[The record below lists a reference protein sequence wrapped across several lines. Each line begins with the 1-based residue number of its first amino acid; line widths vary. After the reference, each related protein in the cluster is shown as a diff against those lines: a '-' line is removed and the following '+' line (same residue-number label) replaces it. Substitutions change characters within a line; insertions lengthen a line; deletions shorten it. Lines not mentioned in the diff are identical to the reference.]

1 MTPTPLLRV
10 EGISKT
16 FVGNR
21 VLQDVTFEVRRGEI
35 HAVVGEN
42 GAGKSTLIKI
52 IGSIYEPDAG
62 TLTLDGTLASFASPA
77 QAMHQGISIVHQEL
91 SLVPNL
97 TVAQNI
103 FIGQE
108 GRGPLG
114 LINWRDLNRRAEDIL
129 KRVGAR
135 VAPTDLVGTLSVG
148 VQQIVEIAK
157 ALAHDAK
164 VIILDEPTSAL
175 AETEVDLLYKLLDDL
190 RGRGMAIV
198 FISHKL
204 GEVFRLADRI
214 SVLRDGKLV
223 GTRNTSETTT
233 AEVIHMMVGRHI
245 DDLYPGKAT
254 RVGEVL
260 LEVNDFSCPPYRRPA
275 SFSLRRGE
283 ILGFAGLV
291 GAGRTELARAIFGAE
306 THDSGTVMLEGKKLH
321 VRSPRS
327 AIEQGVA
334 YLTEDRKTLGL
345 FLNESIQ
352 RNVVA
357 ASLKR
362 FSSHTQMLRTGAIR
376 AEAEAWVDNLDIRP
390 TDVDADVLNLSGGN
404 QQKTLLAK
412 WLCAR
417 PRILIVDEPT
427 RGVDVGAKAHIHQ
440 ELRDLAEQG
449 VGVIVISS
457 ELPEVLGLSDRV
469 IVFREGELAATLE
482 GTDASQEN
490 VMSFATQ

>member
-1 MTPTPLLRV
+1 MPLLRV
-10 EGISKT
+10 EGISKA
-16 FVGNR
+16 FAGNR
-21 VLQDVTFEVRRGEI
+21 VLQDVTFEVERGEI

-52 IGSIYEPDAG
+52 IGSIYQADTG
-62 TLTLDGTLASFASPA
+62 TLTLDGRTASFATPA
-77 QAMHQGISIVHQEL
+77 QAMRHGISIVHQEL

-103 FIGQE
+103 FIGNE
-108 GRGPLG
+108 ARGPLG
-114 LINWRDLNRRAEDIL
+114 LINWRDLNQRASEL
-129 KRVGAR
+129 LRRVGAR
-135 VAPTDLVGTLSVG
+135 VDPTELVGELSVG
-148 VQQIVEIAK
+148 TQQIIEIAK
-157 ALAHDAK
+157 ALALDAK
-164 VIILDEPTSAL
+164 VIILDEPTSSL
-175 AETEVDLLYKLLDDL
+175 SENEVDLLYKLLDDL
-190 RGRGMAIV
+190 RGKGMGIV

-223 GTRNTSETTT
+223 GTKRASETTT

-245 DDLYPGKAT
+245 ADLYPGKSSESGA
-254 RVGEVL
+254 VL
-260 LEVNDFSCPPYRRPA
+260 LEVKDFSCPPYRRPV
-275 SFSLRRGE
+275 SFELRRGE

-291 GAGRTELARAIFGAE
+291 GAGRTELARAIFGAAP
-306 THDSGTVMLEGKKLH
+306 HDAGTVTLDGTVLD

-327 AIEQGVA
+327 AIEQGIA

-345 FLNESIQ
+345 FLDEPIH
-352 RNVVA
+352 RNVVS

-362 FSSHTQMLRTGAIR
+362 FSDRSQMLRTGAIR
-376 AEAEAWVDNLDIRP
+376 AEAEAWVGNLDIRP
-390 TDVDADVLNLSGGN
+390 TDVDAEVLNLSGGN

-440 ELRDLAEQG
+440 ELRNLAEQG
-449 VGVIVISS
+449 IGVIVISS
-457 ELPEVLGLSDRV
+457 DLPEVLGLSDRV
-469 IVFREGELAATLE
+469 IVFREGELAATLQ
-482 GTDASQEN
+482 GADATQEN
-490 VMSFATQ
+490 VMSHAAQ

>member
-1 MTPTPLLRV
+1 VKPLLRV
-10 EGISKT
+10 EGISKA
-16 FVGNR
+16 FAGNR
-21 VLQDVTFEVRRGEI
+21 VLQDVTFEVERGEI

-52 IGSIYEPDAG
+52 IGSIYQADAG
-62 TLTLDGTLASFASPA
+62 TLTLDGQTASFATPA
-77 QAMHQGISIVHQEL
+77 QAMRHGISIVHQEL

-103 FIGQE
+103 FIGNE
-108 GRGPLG
+108 ARGPLG
-114 LINWRDLNRRAEDIL
+114 LINWRDLNKRASEL
-129 KRVGAR
+129 LRRVGAR
-135 VAPTDLVGTLSVG
+135 VDPTELVGELSVG
-148 VQQIVEIAK
+148 TQQIIEIAK
-157 ALAHDAK
+157 ALALDAK
-164 VIILDEPTSAL
+164 VIILDEPTSSL
-175 AETEVDLLYKLLDDL
+175 SENEVDLLYKLLDDL
-190 RGRGMAIV
+190 RGKGMGIV

-223 GTRNTSETTT
+223 GTKRASETTT

-245 DDLYPGKAT
+245 ADLYPSKSSESGA
-254 RVGEVL
+254 VL
-260 LEVNDFSCPPYRRPA
+260 LEVKDFSCPPYRRPV
-275 SFSLRRGE
+275 SFELRRGE

-291 GAGRTELARAIFGAE
+291 GAGRTELARAIFGAAP
-306 THDSGTVMLEGKKLH
+306 HDAGTVTLDGTVLD

-327 AIEQGVA
+327 AIEQGIA

-345 FLNESIQ
+345 FLDEPIH
-352 RNVVA
+352 RNVVS

-362 FSSHTQMLRTGAIR
+362 FSDRSQMLRTGAIR
-376 AEAEAWVDNLDIRP
+376 AEAEAWVGNLDIRP
-390 TDVDADVLNLSGGN
+390 TDVDAEVLNLSGGN

-440 ELRDLAEQG
+440 ELRNLAEQG
-449 VGVIVISS
+449 IGVIVISS
-457 ELPEVLGLSDRV
+457 DLPEVLGLSDRV
-469 IVFREGELAATLE
+469 IVFREGELAATLQ
-482 GTDASQEN
+482 GADATQEN
-490 VMSFATQ
+490 VMSHAAQ

>member
-1 MTPTPLLRV
+1 MTPLLRV
-10 EGISKT
+10 EGISKS

-21 VLQDVTFEVRRGEI
+21 VLQDVTFEVERGEI

-52 IGSIYEPDAG
+52 IGSIHQADAG
-62 TLTLDGTLASFASPA
+62 TLTLDGKSASFASPA
-77 QAMHQGISIVHQEL
+77 QAMRNGISIVHQEL

-103 FIGQE
+103 FIGNE
-108 GRGPLG
+108 GSGPLG
-114 LINWRDLNRRAEDIL
+114 LIKWRDINERAAELL
-129 KRVGAR
+129 KRVGAH
-135 VAPTDLVGTLSVG
+135 VDPTELVGEFSVST
-148 VQQIVEIAK
+148 QQIIEIAK
-157 ALAHDAK
+157 ALALEAK
-164 VIILDEPTSAL
+164 VIILDEPTSSL
-175 AETEVDLLYKLLDDL
+175 SETEVDLLYALLDDL
-190 RGRGMAIV
+190 RSKGLGIV

-223 GTRNTSETTT
+223 GTKRTSETTT
-233 AEVIHMMVGRHI
+233 ADVIHMMVGRHI
-245 DDLYPGKAT
+245 ENLYPGKSSET
-254 RVGEVL
+254 GEVL
-260 LEVNDFSCPPYRRPA
+260 LDVKDFSCPPYRRPV
-275 SFSLRRGE
+275 SFELRRGE

-291 GAGRTELARAIFGAE
+291 GAGRTELARAIFGAAP
-306 THDSGTVMLEGKKLH
+306 HDAGTVTLEGKELD

-327 AIEQGVA
+327 AIEQGIA

-345 FLNESIQ
+345 FLDEPIQ
-352 RNVVA
+352 RNVVS

-362 FSSHTQMLRTGAIR
+362 FSSRSQVLRPRAIR
-376 AEAEAWVDNLDIRP
+376 AAAKEWVSNLDIRP
-390 TDVDADVLNLSGGN
+390 ANVDAEVINLSGGN

-440 ELRDLAEQG
+440 ELRDLANQG
-449 VGVIVISS
+449 IGVIVISS
-457 ELPEVLGLSDRV
+457 DLPEVLGLSDRV

-482 GTDASQEN
+482 GAEATQEN
-490 VMSFATQ
+490 VMSHAAR